1 MFLVYLCAFLLF
13 SPACWCSISNRAPL
27 YLFQKQHRERKQC
40 AQVYSGIELTLTCET
55 FVCNNYCYDSL
66 QKRAIGEMITQMKRK
81 ICLTHPKRE
90 DFMEIMALILV
101 SCLVLIL

>member
-13 SPACWCSISNRAPL
+13 SPACWCSISNRAPF

-40 AQVYSGIELTLTCET
+40 AQVYSGIESTLTCET